1 MLSVLLCL
9 EDAVSIESFSALAF
23 MIFPFPLLH
32 GTLSLE
38 RDKGI
43 PFGVECSKVSHSLNG
58 VQS

>member
-1 MLSVLLCL
+1 
-9 EDAVSIESFSALAF
+9 